1 MRTLILAALMCAILE
16 AKSTAVRGHVK
27 PRTGKYVEPHVRTAP
42 NKTQRDNYGSKGNT
56 NPRTGK
62 TGTKTPKK

>member
-1 MRTLILAALMCAILE
+1 MKTLIALALACAILE

-27 PRTGKYVEPHVRTAP
+27 PRSGKYVEPHVRTAP
-42 NKTQRDNYGSKGNT
+42 NKTQHDNYGTKGNS

-62 TGTKTPKK
+62 SGTRTPKK